1 MSDMLDAIVSGLD
14 VYEKHGIK
22 GCLVVVLVLLLIIGG
37 VVALALALQ

>member
-1 MSDMLDAIVSGLD
+1 MSALD

-22 GCLVVVLVLLLIIGG
+22 GCLIAVLVLLLIIGG

>member
-1 MSDMLDAIVSGLD
+1 MSDLLDAIVSGLD

-22 GCLVVVLVLLLIIGG
+22 GCLTVVLMLLLIIGG